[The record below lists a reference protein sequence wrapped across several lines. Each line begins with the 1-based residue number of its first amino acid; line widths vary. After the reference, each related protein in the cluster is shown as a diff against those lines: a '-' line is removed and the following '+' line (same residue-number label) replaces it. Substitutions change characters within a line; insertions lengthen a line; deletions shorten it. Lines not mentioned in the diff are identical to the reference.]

1 MPRSNA
7 SQIVLS
13 DGSGGPVGQ
22 QGSLYLGTL
31 TAADCVGSVQLR
43 VRGPT
48 GGGVGRGRGDAAGD

>member
-31 TAADCVGSVQLR
+31 TAADCVG
-43 VRGPT
+43 
-48 GGGVGRGRGDAAGD
+48 